1 MNVHPAMIIVEYM
14 LRWQGVVA
22 TVQVGVV
29 QWQSA
34 SLMLPTPLHICLRTP
49 LGKVSSWNEI
59 VV

>member
-34 SLMLPTPLHICLRTP
+34 SFDAAYTFAHLSTYA